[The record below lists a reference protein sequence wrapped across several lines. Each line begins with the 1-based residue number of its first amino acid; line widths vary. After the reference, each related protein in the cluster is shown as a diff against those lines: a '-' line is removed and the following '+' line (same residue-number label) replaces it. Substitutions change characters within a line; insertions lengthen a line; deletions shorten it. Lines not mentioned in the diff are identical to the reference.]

1 MRGTRPLPLQI
12 QVQAHV
18 SAEGRGRTD
27 TRVAP
32 QQFLRLSRLPIPP
45 LRPAFRSV
53 KVASGSRLFCRFFPR
68 YFAKS
73 LAPPAYRCLAAMLYR
88 AVATA
93 CRALNHFTF
102 CRHNATPRLLLY
114 HTVGAEHPTLVV
126 AYIWCR
132 GPESDWGHRD
142 FQSRAL
148 PTELPGP
155 TNKTARTLLGS
166 RAGILPRWAGSTGSP
181 LPPAAAGSTCP
192 QPSKI
197 GGGTHPGSRGQSPI
211 ASWKDPTP
219 A

>member
-53 KVASGSRLFCRFFPR
+53 KGASGSWLFCRFFPR

-73 LAPPAYRCLAAMLYR
+73 PAPLAHHCLT
-88 AVATA
+88 AVPYHSLTLA

-102 CRHNATPRLLLY
+102 CRHNAPLGCYCTIRWAPSIPLWSSHIY
-114 HTVGAEHPTLVV
+114 GAEAQNRTGDTAIFSRVLYQLSYLGNVKLAQKTLPQC
-126 AYIWCR
+126 A
-132 GPESDWGHRD
+132 
-142 FQSRAL
+142 
-148 PTELPGP
+148 
-155 TNKTARTLLGS
+155 KTA
-166 RAGILPRWAGSTGSP
+166 IL
-181 LPPAAAGSTCP
+181 
-192 QPSKI
+192 
-197 GGGTHPGSRGQSPI
+197 
-211 ASWKDPTP
+211 
-219 A
+219 